1 MQVDK
6 KIPIRYNDIIMWN
19 NEVMPVCIPLSLW
32 KEGDVYVSF
41 TPALDLSTCG
51 DTRDEAIRN
60 MDEAARLFF
69 QTAEERDCLQELL
82 ESYGW
87 QLSEDERW
95 VPPSVPLPDGLSLNV
110 DVPVPFA
117 ALSR

>member
-1 MQVDK
+1 MTMLRT
-6 KIPIRYNDIIMWN
+6 IENSIMPIR
-19 NEVMPVCIPLSLW
+19 VPLSLW

-41 TPALDLSTCG
+41 TPALDLSSCG

-60 MDEAARLFF
+60 IDEAARLFF

-87 QLSEDERW
+87 ELADDERW
-95 VPPSVPLPDGLSLNV
+95 VPPSVPLPDGLCLNV
-110 DVPVPFA
+110 NVPMPSFV
-117 ALSR
+117 

>member
-1 MQVDK
+1 
-6 KIPIRYNDIIMWN
+6 MWN
-19 NEVMPVCIPLSLW
+19 NEMMPIRIPLSLW

-95 VPPSVPLPDGLSLNV
+95 IPPSVPLADGLSLNV
-110 DVPVPFA
+110 DVPVPF
-117 ALSR
+117 LLNH

>member
-1 MQVDK
+1 M
-6 KIPIRYNDIIMWN
+6 
-19 NEVMPVCIPLSLW
+19 MPVRIPLSLW

-60 MDEAARLFF
+60 MDEAAKLFF
-69 QTAEERDCLQELL
+69 QTAEERNCLPELL

-87 QLSEDERW
+87 ELSEDECW
-95 VPPSVPLPDGLSLNV
+95 VPPSVPLPDGLGLNV
-110 DVPVPFA
+110 NVPVPIFA
-117 ALSR
+117 

>member
-1 MQVDK
+1 M
-6 KIPIRYNDIIMWN
+6 IR
-19 NEVMPVCIPLSLW
+19 IPLSLW

-60 MDEAARLFF
+60 INEAARLFF
-69 QTAEERDCLQELL
+69 QTAEERNCLQELL

-87 QLSEDERW
+87 ELTENERW
-95 VPPSVPLPDGLSLNV
+95 RPPSAPLSDGLSLNV
-110 DVPVPFA
+110 DVPVPVA
-117 ALSR
+117 V